1 MEKTTKIENDH
12 ADEQIEVEGSS
23 ISSKSEDAGE
33 HDEFRTLSSTQNRG
47 KNQWG
52 KMPTT
57 MRIRDKSPW
66 KEPISPPNTPTF
78 PSAQTSRNSS
88 NPYKGNA
95 TLIKVYS
102 APPGT
107 RHQTQSICPRIY
119 PSHWISWC
127 FPQNAEARQS
137 ALNSWPFCAR
147 NPSLIKD
154 EPALNQSDKAKVD
167 LQLINNNKQYRGG
180 KNSKI
185 HSIENAEKN
194 PKQILAWIGSV
205 ADIHKTKQPP
215 SVSYSKPMPDIDALM
230 QEWPAQ
236 VE

>member
-33 HDEFRTLSSTQNRG
+33 HDEFRKQSSIQNRG

-52 KMPTT
+52 RMPTT
-57 MRIRDKSPW
+57 MKIKDKSQW
-66 KEPISPPNTPTF
+66 KEPISPRNTPTF
-78 PSAQTSRNSS
+78 PSAQTLRNSS
-88 NPYKGNA
+88 NPYKGNV

-102 APPGT
+102 TPPGT
-107 RHQTQSICPRIY
+107 RHQTQSICSRIY
-119 PSHWISWC
+119 PSHWISWR
-127 FPQNAEARQS
+127 FSQNAEARQS
-137 ALNSWPFCAR
+137 TLNSRSFCTC

-185 HSIENAEKN
+185 HSIENA
-194 PKQILAWIGSV
+194 
-205 ADIHKTKQPP
+205 
-215 SVSYSKPMPDIDALM
+215 
-230 QEWPAQ
+230 
-236 VE
+236 